1 MLKAMYQLEFVREG
15 SKRGAKPPSYEP
27 FFGFVIEA
35 NTKNKR
41 SIKVYYPEQ
50 YNLPAETRIYEL
62 TTTAD
67 NLLDTAE
74 KGSQVI
80 VSKYSVPVGQVLKID
95 CCGLKDTAVCIRS
108 HSKEV
113 ANGRMQYI
121 CKGGSISTETN
132 EAEMFMNGD
141 SRRLQEAL
149 YVLPIGDATTSD
161 MYKCAAA
168 KVKAQEIAMDAEFLD
183 VIYQS
188 SDFLTTIASARHF
201 LSELAKPIEDSP
213 LLQASTHIEKGMT

>member
-1 MLKAMYQLEFVREG
+1 MLKAMCQLELVRED

-27 FFGFVIEA
+27 FFGFVVEPT
-35 NTKNKR
+35 TKNKR

-62 TTTAD
+62 TTTAE

-74 KGSQVI
+74 KGSQVLI
-80 VSKYSVPVGQVLKID
+80 SKYSVPVGQVLKI
-95 CCGLKDTAVCIRS
+95 AV
-108 HSKEV
+108 
-113 ANGRMQYI
+113 YI
-121 CKGGSISTETN
+121 CKGGSLNIETN
-132 EAEMFMNGD
+132 EAEMFFMNGD

-161 MYKCAAA
+161 LYKCAAA
-168 KVKAQEIAMDAEFLD
+168 KVKAQEIAMDVEFLD

-188 SDFLTTIASARHF
+188 SDFLTTVASARHF
-201 LSELAKPIEDSP
+201 LAELAKPIEDSP
-213 LLQASTHIEKGMT
+213 LLQASTV